1 MAAAYAYAHLR
12 GMGSWA
18 RCTLDGGK
26 AFIELRDRL
35 LGEGVSQAQVMPAL
49 DWPAPRH
56 FNWAL
61 DYFAGGGA
69 RRTREFWEEDFQ

>member
-35 LGEGVSQAQVMPAL
+35 LGEGVSQAQVMPAIGRRR
-49 DWPAPRH
+49 ATSIGRSIISR
-56 FNWAL
+56 
-61 DYFAGGGA
+61 AGRAA
-69 RRTREFWEEDFQ
+69 RVNSGRRIFSE